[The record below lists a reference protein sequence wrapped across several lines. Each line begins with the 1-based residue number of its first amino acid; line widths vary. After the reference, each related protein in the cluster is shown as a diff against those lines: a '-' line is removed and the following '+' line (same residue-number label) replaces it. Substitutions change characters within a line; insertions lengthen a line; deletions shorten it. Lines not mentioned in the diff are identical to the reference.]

1 MKYPP
6 VFGSK
11 EDIMKNTSS
20 STDKGRS
27 FWAAHVKAQAE
38 SGLTQREYC
47 RQNNISYWSFN
58 PWKRRIKNEGTGFHE
73 ISPAIVQELP
83 DENTQIEITVNDTI
97 MISVPDGFSSDT
109 LSEILNIL
117 GVIR

>member
-1 MKYPP
+1 
-6 VFGSK
+6 
-11 EDIMKNTSS
+11 MKNSS

-27 FWAAHVKAQAE
+27 FWQVHVKAQAE

-58 PWKRRIKNEGTGFHE
+58 PWKRRIENGRTGFHE
-73 ISPAIVQELP
+73 ISPAIVQGLP
-83 DENTQIEITVNDTI
+83 DENKRIEITVNDTI
-97 MISVPDGFSSDT
+97 RISVPVGFSSDT

-117 GVIR
+117 GVMR